1 MSWAI
6 PVFLFGF
13 FMPGVDN
20 AAHLGG
26 FAGGY
31 LASMWL
37 DPLKPERMDHFVG
50 AALCLIATALAI
62 AASLFLSLP
71 DLLRVSGNG

>member
-1 MSWAI
+1 
-6 PVFLFGF
+6 
-13 FMPGVDN
+13 
-20 AAHLGG
+20 
-26 FAGGY
+26 
-31 LASMWL
+31 
-37 DPLKPERMDHFVG
+37 MDHFVG